1 MLSVGAERESQSRIS
16 ERTCAGCRAVVARE
30 ELVRFV
36 HVPEHSPMLVPD
48 LGGRLPGHGV
58 RVHPTRAC
66 LGKAVRGGFA
76 RSLKR
81 AVTVDAAELE
91 GLLRGQLE
99 RRLEGLLLAC
109 MRRRRAALGT
119 DAVRDSLLAGAA
131 RLLLVAKDAA
141 GRREELCARAEE
153 RGVQVVEAGDKSQL
167 GRLAG
172 KETLG
177 LIAVL
182 DIDIAREIA
191 ATARALSGL
200 SEDG

>member
-1 MLSVGAERESQSRIS
+1 VLSVNEEDTREDP
-16 ERTCAGCRAVVARE
+16 ERTCAGCRGVVERE

-36 HVPEHSPMLVPD
+36 YVPDYVPCLVPD
-48 LGGRLPGHGV
+48 LGARLSGRGV

-66 LGKAVRGGFA
+66 LSKAVRGGFA
-76 RSLKR
+76 RSMRR
-81 AVTVDAAELE
+81 AISVELSELE
-91 GLLRGQLE
+91 SALRGQID
-99 RRLEGLLLAC
+99 RRLEGLLLAAL
-109 MRRRRAALGT
+109 RRRQVALGT
-119 DAVRDSLLAGAA
+119 DAVREALLAGAV

-141 GRREELCARAEE
+141 GRRDELCARAAE

-172 KETLG
+172 KESLG

-182 DIDIAREIA
+182 DGDIAREIA
-191 ATARALSGL
+191 ATARALGGL